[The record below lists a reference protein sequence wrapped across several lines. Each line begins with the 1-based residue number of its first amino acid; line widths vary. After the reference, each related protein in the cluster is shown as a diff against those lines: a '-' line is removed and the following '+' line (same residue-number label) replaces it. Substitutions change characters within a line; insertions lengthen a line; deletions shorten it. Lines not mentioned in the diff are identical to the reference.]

1 MPINF
6 TDAVSAY
13 QKIANQDTLPG
24 FGARD
29 QAKSSDFADIL
40 RDATQGAADTLRQ
53 GEAQS
58 LKAAAGTA
66 DLNDVVTAVGKAELT
81 LQTVV
86 TLRDRV
92 IQAYQEVLRMP
103 I

>member
-1 MPINF
+1 MAINF
-6 TDAVSAY
+6 TDAVKAY
-13 QKIANQDTLPG
+13 ENIARRDTIPG
-24 FGARD
+24 PGAPQSKGD
-29 QAKSSDFADIL
+29 SDFSDVL
-40 RDATQGAADTLRQ
+40 REATEGAIGALRE
-53 GEAQS
+53 GESQS

-92 IQAYQEVLRMP
+92 IQAYQEILRMP

>member
-1 MPINF
+1 MAINF

-13 QKIANQDTLPG
+13 QKIARQDMLPG
-24 FGARD
+24 FEARG
-29 QAKSSDFADIL
+29 QATPGDFAEVL
-40 RDATQGAADTLRQ
+40 RGATEGAVSALRE

-58 LKAAAGTA
+58 FKAAAGTA
-66 DLNDVVTAVGKAELT
+66 DLNDVVAAVGKAEMT

-92 IQAYQEVLRMP
+92 ISAYQEVLRMP
-103 I
+103 V

>member
-1 MPINF
+1 MAINF

-13 QKIANQDTLPG
+13 QKIARQDKLPG
-24 FGARD
+24 FESRAASAQD
-29 QAKSSDFADIL
+29 DFAAVL
-40 RDATQGAADTLRQ
+40 RDATEGAVGALRE
-53 GEAQS
+53 GESQS
-58 LKAAAGTA
+58 FKAAAGTA
-66 DLNDVVTAVGKAELT
+66 DLNDVVAAVCKAELT

-86 TLRDRV
+86 TLRDRM